1 MKNFIKGF
9 GVFLMLAA
17 NIAFGYEAPTGWAT
31 VTKVTGA
38 EVVRYEISGAT
49 LCGTN
54 VFSIDL
60 TQQGAN
66 QQVSILLLA
75 AASGKK
81 VWVETWLP
89 CVSYTDYSKNWG
101 MKGTVITAQFP

>member
-1 MKNFIKGF
+1 MKNIFKGLA
-9 GVFLMLAA
+9 VFLMLVAST
-17 NIAFGYEAPTGWAT
+17 AFSYESATGWAT
-31 VTKVTGA
+31 VTKITGA
-38 EVVRYEISGAT
+38 EVVRFEISGAT

-54 VFSIDL
+54 IFSIDL
-60 TQQGAN
+60 SQPGAN

-81 VWVETWLP
+81 IWVETWLP
-89 CVSYTDYSKNWG
+89 CVSYTDVSKNWG